1 MKKNKDDLPAI
12 FQKHQT
18 TLKETSHNDAAGQ
31 YMTDFL
37 WQVIDFDAVKTDY
50 MRAYHC
56 DPIPASNDALLYRDG
71 KYFFIE
77 FKDGNMR
84 TEIHEVK
91 RKIFESLLLFGDITD
106 TTISYL
112 RENVSYILVY
122 NKQKSQAYIRTRQKR
137 LFRLMKYRTH
147 HQSILLCMIWA
158 NRLSIMWIT
167 LACENNSRACI
178 LKRSILAKD
187 RILNSSLSF
196 DLCWESN
203 QTYENPHSRRYAV
216 GIAVWRMGG

>member
-31 YMTDFL
+31 YMTDLL

-106 TTISYL
+106 TTISYS

-122 NKQKSQAYIRTRQKR
+122 NKQKSQAYIRTCQKKTLQADEVQDSSSIDTFMHDLGKQAKHNVDYFGLR
-137 LFRLMKYRTH
+137 KQFKGVYFKEVYTCEGQDFEQLFEL
-147 HQSILLCMIWA
+147 
-158 NRLSIMWIT
+158 
-167 LACENNSRACI
+167 
-178 LKRSILAKD
+178 
-187 RILNSSLSF
+187 
-196 DLCWESN
+196 
-203 QTYENPHSRRYAV
+203 
-216 GIAVWRMGG
+216 